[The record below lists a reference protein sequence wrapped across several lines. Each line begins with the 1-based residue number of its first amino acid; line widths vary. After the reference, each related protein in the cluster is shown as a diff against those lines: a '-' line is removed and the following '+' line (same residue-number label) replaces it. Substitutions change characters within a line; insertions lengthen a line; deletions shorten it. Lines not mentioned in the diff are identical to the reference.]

1 MAWSGKFELNGNAL
15 STGGQLLACSAARA
29 VQAVEPSTQ
38 FSAKRFR
45 LRRQP
50 ARSSLN
56 RAGSV
61 LVGEG
66 LRVEAPAGSA
76 SPSARLRSTCLQ
88 ISIKVSAAGNDAVA
102 SAQPRRN
109 HGATTA
115 QPRRCAVLRPRAT
128 CPTPGRPVLLL
139 RSTLPRALGGSGEGE
154 ADLADPCPSP
164 GGSGKGMSR
173 SDVPQCVIKCKQR
186 AAAIHPLARRILAGP
201 SASGLHLAVRS
212 VKLRFP
218 TVIDDC

>member
-115 QPRRCAVLRPRAT
+115 QPRRNHGAAQCFARGRHARLPDDPFSCCARHCR
-128 CPTPGRPVLLL
+128 
-139 RSTLPRALGGSGEGE
+139 
-154 ADLADPCPSP
+154 
-164 GGSGKGMSR
+164 
-173 SDVPQCVIKCKQR
+173 
-186 AAAIHPLARRILAGP
+186 
-201 SASGLHLAVRS
+201 VRS
-212 VKLRFP
+212 AAPARVKRTLQTRAPPQAGRARVCPDPMFRNVSSNVNNAP
-218 TVIDDC
+218 PRSIHSRDASSPDLQRVGSTSLSGRSN